1 MTSNKSEAADIYSA
15 ALIAKAVYDISDV
28 SGYTVKNKAVDNRTG
43 FAAAT
48 YVNDRTGAVT
58 VAFAGTDPSSWGDLK
73 QDIQLSLGLEGS
85 QVRAA
90 QQYVKDAVA
99 KYGAVSIVGHSLGG
113 YLSQM
118 SMQKGVVS
126 VHTFS
131 SPGITYLTDW
141 LDWFTVGQRPT
152 FGANVTHVYAAEYWD
167 YGSFLIHASGR
178 LVAGKL
184 VFVGDNDLSAAK
196 LLDVP
201 HGHSIGDII
210 SILSSDDATISTG
223 YVASPRCFAAGTPIL
238 LRDGLSKKIEDV
250 VPGDEVMAFDGLNTL
265 TARKVTQLFS
275 NVTEE
280 WLELSFKGSDLLPI
294 LVTPGHEFLAP
305 DGTFMKIVDL
315 VEAGKAKIVLASGE
329 TTEVAVRHI
338 VRSAEISNSPH
349 DQPSSPESETGVT
362 FSSVVEDG
370 WKTYNFEVE
379 ELHTYVAGGVRV
391 HNKSTISDH
400 TISRQDAD
408 MLRDMFPSDQISLIE
423 RNDGKFLY
431 FLDKDIEI
439 VQLDGTRVKLG
450 DYVPMTLEGAAA
462 VREAL
467 SDAIGSIPG
476 YLMNYAPQIIA
487 DLVMGGDLEKVAESY
502 AIQLAINLGV
512 DFLADTFGLT
522 GDKIGFT
529 YKGGLPVINSAK
541 FFDTSAGQAVKGAVI
556 QFAVVA
562 ALRGSEMKGSD
573 WAKLAANTSIR
584 YAVTEVVKQF
594 DWAASSVP
602 VAMIADKGTI
612 LITPKLTPAGGAAVA
627 AAVTF
632 FGNLVDHGFKDF
644 DKTIIQTA
652 VAAGTTYIGQTLG
665 AALAPVLGPLG
676 PILGGI
682 LGGLFG
688 SLFGGRKLPPPPP
701 LIKIEYNADGSQ
713 TTYVTAQS
721 SGYGVSARDGQN
733 DKLIGNHGPDTL
745 VGSNGDN
752 EIHGNGGNDV
762 LHGKDGNDTL
772 IGGDGNDYVLGG
784 NGDDRISGGNGDDK
798 LYGDQEWDGKTA
810 YASTG
815 PGGKDTITGGSGND
829 YIHAGGNTDFVDGGE
844 GNDRLYGGDDA
855 DVVIGGLG
863 DDVLSGG
870 TGDDTLFGDV
880 VVIDAAGNMTF
891 SGAGNDFIYA
901 SPGNDTVYA
910 GGGNDTVW
918 GFDGNDI
925 LNGMDGNDVMW
936 GENGDDSILA
946 GAGHDLAYGG
956 NGDDTLDGGDGD
968 DRLYGEAGRDSI
980 DGGIGYD
987 LIDGGNGNDILN
999 GNLGN
1004 DQMFGGAGDD
1014 LLLGGI
1020 GDDVLNGGE
1029 GNDRLL
1035 GEIGNDVVNGEA
1047 GNDTL
1052 SGGAGADLLYG
1063 GEGNDV
1069 IEGGTES
1076 DTLHGDAGNDVL
1088 DGGSGDDVLTGG
1100 VGDDTL
1106 TGGIGADRLVAGY
1119 GNDTLNGGDDA
1130 DLLDGGEGNDVLSG
1144 GSGDDRLIAGSG
1156 HDSLSGGSGNDIY
1169 EADLFGGSVTISEIE
1184 GSDVLKLTGGVEPKH
1199 VSLTREGD
1207 DLVIYNIQNNSNA
1220 IRIQGQFAAGTR
1232 KVEALQFSDGYII
1245 NLSNLIIGDDGDN
1258 TLIGTEGNDGI
1269 LGLGGNDSILGLG
1282 GDDFLDGGA
1291 GKDAIFGGRGNDTIQ
1306 GSGEDDIL
1314 SGDEG
1319 NDVIVGGAG
1328 NDMLIG
1334 GQGRDTFVINIEDGN
1349 RETIADFER
1358 GQDRIDL
1365 TGFGNRFVSLK
1376 QIKYFGSAIEQVGP
1390 DATLKFAT
1398 SQSVLIEDIDSSFL
1412 TESDFLFNLN
1422 RIGGTNGTSGND
1434 IIVGTDGSDV
1444 INDGSGLDVLTGGAG
1459 GDVFK
1464 ITARHGDID
1473 TITDFNV
1480 WEDRIDL
1487 SGFGDRISIAQL
1499 KITQI
1504 GNDSIIVIGDN
1515 QHLLLENV
1523 QASALKD
1530 EHFYFDVFVDRTM
1543 EAQRFSGH
1551 IDHDF
1556 GRDEIA
1562 EWDVDDSAF
1571 ASVQRNVDPPKGSAG
1586 AGIWHHDPSF
1596 DTFDNIFKTGPNA
1609 VFHNNEEWV
1618 RTGGKK
1624 KQNVLVKDFD
1634 FRVEE
1639 FVLYSGFYDLPSD
1652 EVSLSN
1658 DEMHGNWWSERIWS
1672 FGGND
1677 AIHANAGDDQIWAGT
1692 GNDYVNGMD
1701 GNDTIYGEDGFDH
1714 LVGGANEDWIHGG
1727 GHSDRLYGEDGHDTL
1742 IGGWGEDLLEGGN
1755 GDDQLHGEEGFDIL
1769 RGGSG
1774 HDVLHGGGHNDTLQ
1788 GDDDNDQLN
1797 GGWGEDYLDGGNGND
1812 VLNGEDGYDILRGG
1826 AHNDWMNGGGHND
1839 TLYGDDGDDTLI
1851 GDWGDDRL
1859 MGGSGHDALHGGAGS
1874 DDLDGGDGNNRLYG
1888 GPGADVLRG
1897 GPGWDYLVGEDG
1909 NDLIYGNGGNHWIH
1923 GGSGVD
1929 VIYGGA
1935 GHEIIY
1941 GGSGSDMID
1950 GGDGSDLIF
1959 GGVNNDIVNGGGG
1972 NDRLFGGTG
1981 NDRMSGGFGED
1992 YVDGGSG
1999 NDVIHGNDGKD
2010 RLIGDIGDDV
2020 LDGGN
2025 QNDQIFGG
2033 QGRDH
2038 LIGGHGADFLDG
2050 GADDDVLE
2058 GGAGGDVLAGGQGAD
2073 LFRFT
2078 SLSDSRRVAT
2088 DVIIDFDRTQDKFDF
2103 RALELSYANIVVVES
2118 SSHTDILADRDND
2131 FSIRLLGSGH
2141 KLDQS
2146 HFLL

>member
-1 MTSNKSEAADIYSA
+1 MGSFKLIDEENNTWIGSLADFNANVANNFYSYGVPDGYTALTQGGGGKAATVIFPADEFFKKVVDADKGIDFDKLSPDKFSFVQTFFAGKSGLAYGTYSA
-15 ALIAKAVYDISDV
+15 AQLRDAKVGGLSINGTLYDWGSNFGSKKLPSEVGFTIGSYSVRIADDTKFHLSPAGVSISNFGYYVAEDNYDFRSSNVSGVVNGTASVINAITKPFGIYEPVKMVFEGARYQGLVNQGNYQTAYGDWCFPSFTSIMMDSGECKPISDISEGD
-28 SGYTVKNKAVDNRTG
+28 TVL
-43 FAAAT
+43 
-48 YVNDRTGAVT
+48 
-58 VAFAGTDPSSWGDLK
+58 AFDPSADLGRG
-73 QDIQLSLGLEGS
+73 GLVPCKVTRLYRNTTTEWIKLTWQENGQA
-85 QVRAA
+85 QV
-90 QQYVKDAVA
+90 
-99 KYGAVSIVGHSLGG
+99 
-113 YLSQM
+113 
-118 SMQKGVVS
+118 
-126 VHTFS
+126 
-131 SPGITYLTDW
+131 
-141 LDWFTVGQRPT
+141 
-152 FGANVTHVYAAEYWD
+152 
-167 YGSFLIHASGR
+167 
-178 LVAGKL
+178 LVA
-184 VFVGDNDLSAAK
+184 
-196 LLDVP
+196 
-201 HGHSIGDII
+201 
-210 SILSSDDATISTG
+210 
-223 YVASPRCFAAGTPIL
+223 
-238 LRDGLSKKIEDV
+238 
-250 VPGDEVMAFDGLNTL
+250 
-265 TARKVTQLFS
+265 
-275 NVTEE
+275 
-280 WLELSFKGSDLLPI
+280 
-294 LVTPGHEFLAP
+294 TPGHHFLNVFGEFP
-305 DGTFMKIVDL
+305 PIEDMI
-315 VEAGKAKIVLASGE
+315 ENGKATVVLASGA
-329 TTEVAVRHI
+329 TVEVAAERI
-338 VRSAEISNSPH
+338 VYSLDTAHMFERAKTQLISVDNAALAP
-349 DQPSSPESETGVT
+349 TM
-362 FSSVVEDG
+362 EDC
-370 WKTYNFEVE
+370 WQTYNFEVE
-379 ELHTYVAGGVRV
+379 ELHTYLASGVRV
-391 HNKSTISDH
+391 HNKSTESDH
-400 TISRQDAD
+400 TVSRQDAD
-408 MLRDMFPSDQISLIE
+408 ILRDMFTADQVTLIE
-423 RNDGKFLY
+423 KDDGKFLY
-431 FLDKDIEI
+431 FLDKNIEI

-467 SDAIGSIPG
+467 SDALGSIPG
-476 YLMNYAPQIIA
+476 YLMNYAPQIIS
-487 DLVMGGDLEKVAESY
+487 DLVRGGDLEKVAESY

-529 YKGGLPVINSAK
+529 KVGGLPVINSAK

-562 ALRGSEMKGSD
+562 ALRGSEMNGSD

-594 DWAASSVP
+594 EWAASSVP

-612 LITPKLTPAGGAAVA
+612 LLTPKLTPAGGAAVA
-627 AAVTF
+627 AAATF
-632 FGNLVDHGFKDF
+632 FSNLVDHGFKDF
-644 DKTIIQTA
+644 DKTLVQTA
-652 VAAGTTYIGQTLG
+652 VAAATTYIGQSLG
-665 AALAPVLGPLG
+665 AALLPVLGPLG

-701 LIKIEYNADGSQ
+701 LVKVEYNADG
-713 TTYVTAQS
+713 TLTKYITAQS

-752 EIHGNGGNDV
+752 ELYGNGGNDI
-762 LHGKDGNDTL
+762 LHGKDGNDIL

-784 NGDDRISGGNGDDK
+784 NGDDRISGGEGNDT
-798 LYGDQEWDGKTA
+798 LYGDQELDGKTA
-810 YASTG
+810 YVSG
-815 PGGKDTITGGSGND
+815 PGGKDTITGGDGND

-870 TGDDTLFGDV
+870 TGDDTIFGDV
-880 VVIDAAGNMTF
+880 VVIDAVGNMTF
-891 SGAGNDFIYA
+891 SGAGNDSIWA

-910 GGGNDTVW
+910 GGGNDTVY
-918 GFDGNDI
+918 GFDGNDVI
-925 LNGMDGNDVMW
+925 SGMDGNDVIW
-936 GENGDDSILA
+936 GENGDDSLLA
-946 GAGHDLAYGG
+946 GAGNDLVYGG
-956 NGDDTLDGGDGD
+956 NGNDTLDGGDGD

-980 DGGIGYD
+980 DGGLGYD
-987 LIDGGNGNDILN
+987 IIDGGSGNDILN

-1004 DQMFGGAGDD
+1004 DQIFGGAGDD

-1020 GDDVLNGGE
+1020 GNDVLSGGDD
-1029 GNDRLL
+1029 NDRLL
-1035 GEIGNDVVNGEA
+1035 GEIGNDVLKGDA

-1052 SGGAGADLLYG
+1052 SGGAGVDMLYG

-1069 IEGGTES
+1069 LEGGTEN
-1076 DTLHGDAGNDVL
+1076 DTLYGDAGNDVL
-1088 DGGSGDDVLTGG
+1088 DGGSGEDVLMGG

-1106 TGGIGADRLVAGY
+1106 SGGMGDDRLLGDG
-1119 GNDTLNGGDDA
+1119 GNDIFDGGDGS
-1130 DLLDGGEGNDVLSG
+1130 DLLDGGEGNDILSG
-1144 GSGDDRLIAGSG
+1144 GSGNDRLIAGSG
-1156 HDSLSGGSGNDIY
+1156 HDSLSGGSGNDTY
-1169 EADLFGGSVTISEIE
+1169 DVDLFGGSVTISETE
-1184 GSDVLKLTGGVEPKH
+1184 GSDVLNLTGGVEPKH

-1207 DLVIYNIQNNSNA
+1207 DLVIYNVQNNANA

-1232 KVEALQFSDGYII
+1232 TVEVLQFSNGYII

-1334 GQGRDTFVINIEDGN
+1334 GQGQDTFVVNIEEST

-1376 QIKYFGSAIEQVGP
+1376 QIKYFGSGVEQVGP
-1390 DATLKFAT
+1390 DATLKFANG
-1398 SQSVLIEDIDSSFL
+1398 QSVLIEDIEASSL
-1412 TESDFLFNLN
+1412 TENDFLFNLN
-1422 RIGGTNGTSGND
+1422 RIGGTLGTSGND
-1434 IIVGTDGSDV
+1434 IIVGTNGSDV
-1444 INDGSGLDVLTGGAG
+1444 VTDGSGLDVLTGGAG

-1464 ITARHGDID
+1464 ITARYGDID

-1523 QASALKD
+1523 QAAALKD

-1543 EAQRFSGH
+1543 EVQRFSGN

-1562 EWDVDDSAF
+1562 ELDVDDSAF
-1571 ASVQRNVDPPKGSAG
+1571 AGVQRNVDIPKGSGG
-1586 AGIWHHDPSF
+1586 AGFWHQGTSF
-1596 DTFDNIFKTGPNA
+1596 DTVDNIFKSGPGA
-1609 VFHNNEEWV
+1609 VRHNNEFG
-1618 RTGGKK
+1618 GGKK
-1624 KQNVLVKDFD
+1624 TADFKS
-1634 FRVEE
+1634 VE
-1639 FVLYSGFYDLPSD
+1639 SNAT
-1652 EVSLSN
+1652 N
-1658 DEMHGNWWSERIWS
+1658 DEMHGNWWSEQIRS
-1672 FGGND
+1672 YGGND
-1677 AIHANAGDDQIWAGT
+1677 AIHANSGDDQIWAGT

-1727 GHSDRLYGEDGHDTL
+1727 GHSDRLYGEDGNDTL
-1742 IGGWGEDLLEGGN
+1742 IGGWGEDLLDGGN
-1755 GDDQLHGEEGFDIL
+1755 GDDQLHGEDGFDIL
-1769 RGGSG
+1769 HGGSG
-1774 HDVLHGGGHNDTLQ
+1774 HDVLHGGGHNDTLR
-1788 GDDDNDQLN
+1788 GDDDNDQLF
-1797 GGWGEDYLDGGNGND
+1797 GGWGEDYLDGGNGHD
-1812 VLNGEDGYDILRGG
+1812 TLYGDDGYDILTGG
-1826 AHNDWMNGGGHND
+1826 AQNDWMNGGGHND

-1859 MGGSGHDALHGGAGS
+1859 MGGSGHDALHGSAGS

-1897 GPGWDYLVGEDG
+1897 GPGWDYIVGEDD

-1929 VIYGGA
+1929 VIFGGA

-1959 GGVNNDIVNGGGG
+1959 GGVNNDIVNGGSG
-1972 NDRLFGGTG
+1972 NDRLFGGAG

-1992 YVDGGSG
+1992 YVDGGAG
-1999 NDVIHGNDGKD
+1999 NDAIHGNDGKD
-2010 RLIGDIGDDV
+2010 RLIGNDGDDFV
-2020 LDGGN
+2020 DGGN
-2025 QNDQIFGG
+2025 QNDQLFGG

-2038 LIGGHGADFLDG
+2038 LVGGNGADFLDG

-2058 GGAGGDVLAGGQGAD
+2058 GGLGGDVLAGGQGAD

-2078 SLSDSRRVAT
+2078 SLSESRRWAA
-2088 DVIIDFDRTQDKFDF
+2088 DVIVDFDRTQDKFDF

-2118 SSHTDILADRDND
+2118 SGHTDILADRDND
-2131 FSIRLLGSGH
+2131 FSIRVLGSGH
-2141 KLDQS
+2141 KLDQT